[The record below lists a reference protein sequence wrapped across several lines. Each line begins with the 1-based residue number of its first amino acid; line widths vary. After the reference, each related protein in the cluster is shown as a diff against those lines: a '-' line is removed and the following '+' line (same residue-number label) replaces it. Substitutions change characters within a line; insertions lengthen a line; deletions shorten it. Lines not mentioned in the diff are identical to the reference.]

1 MEVSRRCRQPE
12 LMDQPGLEPAA
23 HLQALAG
30 LRRINWW
37 SRTARQVGQ
46 RIEGI
51 ARRRDLESVRILDVA
66 CGGGDLALDL
76 ACRARRRGLDCRV
89 VGCDASAVAVG
100 HAQNAARARGIEEAQ
115 FFVWDALGE
124 TSIDKADFVTCT
136 LFLHHLADAE
146 AVALLRRMQ
155 SLARVALIVDDLL
168 RTKKGL
174 WMAHL
179 ACRALTRSPIVH
191 ADGPTSVCGA
201 FAFDE
206 VRELASKA
214 GLHGF
219 SLRAH
224 WPQRFMLCWER
235 GA

>member
-37 SRTARQVGQ
+37 SRTAQQVGK

-51 ARRRDLESVRILDVA
+51 ARRRNLESVRILDVA

-76 ACRARRRGLDCRV
+76 ARNARLRGLNCRIE
-89 VGCDASAVAVG
+89 GCDISPVAVER
-100 HAQNAARARGIEEAQ
+100 AQTAARARGIEQAR
-115 FFVWDALGE
+115 FFVWNALGD
-124 TSIDKADFVTCT
+124 TSTDQFDFVTCT

-155 SLARVALIVDDLL
+155 SLSRVALLVDDLL
-168 RTKKGL
+168 RTKTGL
-174 WMAHL
+174 WMARL

-191 ADGPTSVCGA
+191 ADGPTSVRSA

-206 VRELASKA
+206 VRDLASKA
-214 GLHGF
+214 GLDGF
-219 SLRAH
+219 SLHGH

-235 GA
+235 NP